1 MTYPKKMIFTALI
14 VFLIMPL
21 AGLAA
26 EGDDLTADNNS
37 IPTSEIIFISPD
49 PAMEGESVS
58 FLGTGSDSD
67 GTIINFSWSSDK
79 DGHLSI

>member
-37 IPTSEIIFISPD
+37 IPTSEIISISPD

-58 FLGTGSDSD
+58 FLGTG
-67 GTIINFSWSSDK
+67 
-79 DGHLSI
+79 